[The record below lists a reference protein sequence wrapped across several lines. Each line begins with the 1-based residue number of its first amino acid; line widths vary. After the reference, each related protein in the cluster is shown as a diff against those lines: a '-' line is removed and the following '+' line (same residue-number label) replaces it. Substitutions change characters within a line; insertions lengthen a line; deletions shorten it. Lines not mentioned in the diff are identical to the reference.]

1 VTSAYEPLPIA
12 TSTRTREAAWAL
24 VRPRWLALA
33 AGATLVVATAAGLA
47 VPVILGHMIDLLSD
61 RRGSGALTVPA
72 ILLLVAAIVQGTL
85 TAVGQALVAR
95 LGEGALADLR
105 ERVVERVLG
114 LELERIERAGSGD
127 LVSRVSDDVAQIAE
141 AVRKALPRMASSAL
155 IVGLTIVGIAALDWR
170 LALAALLAVPI
181 QAHTL
186 RWYLGRSGPVYAA
199 ERRAAAA
206 RAQQLLDSVS
216 GVGTVRAF
224 GLGSDH
230 VARVGVRSRD
240 ALELRLQAVN
250 LVTRFFARLNIAEL
264 VGLTAILAAG
274 FELVRADEISVGQA
288 TAAALFFI
296 RLFDPINVLLVLV
309 DDAQRAGASLSRL
322 VGIADMNVAV
332 PPAAAP
338 APADG
343 SVVLEGLRYAYVPGR
358 DVLDDVDLR
367 IAAGERVA
375 LIGASGAGKTTLA
388 RVVAGIQRP
397 TGGRVLL
404 GGVPIDALGRA
415 GVARLVGLVSQ
426 EVHVFVGP
434 LADDLRLAR
443 PDADNG
449 ELVAALERVGAGDWA
464 RALPDGLGTVVGDGG
479 LALTAEQA
487 QQVALARI
495 VLSKHPI
502 VILDEATAE
511 SGSAGARVLE
521 AGAEAALAGRTA
533 LVVAHRLTQAA
544 SADRVVVLDGGRVVE
559 QGTHDELVSGGG
571 AYAALWIAWSA
582 GGRRPSTRTED
593 RVRLP

>member
-1 VTSAYEPLPIA
+1 VTSAYAPLPIA
-12 TSTRTREAAWAL
+12 TSTRTREAALAL
-24 VRPRWLALA
+24 ARPRRLALA
-33 AGATLVVATAAGLA
+33 AGATLVVATAAALA

-72 ILLLVAAIVQGTL
+72 ILLLVAAVVQGTL
-85 TAVGQALVAR
+85 TAVSQALVAR

-127 LVSRVSDDVAQIAE
+127 LVSRVSDDVAQIAQ
-141 AVRKALPRMASSAL
+141 AVRQALPRMASSAL
-155 IVGLTIVGIAALDWR
+155 IVGLTIVGLAALDWR

-224 GLGSDH
+224 GLSTDH

-264 VGLTAILAAG
+264 VGLTAILATG

-322 VGIADMNVAV
+322 VGIADMDVAA
-332 PPAAAP
+332 PPTAAP
-338 APADG
+338 APADA
-343 SVVLEGLRYAYVPGR
+343 SVVLEGLRHAYVPGR
-358 DVLDDVDLR
+358 DVLDGVDLR

-443 PDADNG
+443 PDANDG
-449 ELVAALERVGAGDWA
+449 ELVAALERVGAGDWT

-495 VLSKHPI
+495 VLSEHPI
-502 VILDEATAE
+502 VVLDEATAE

-544 SADRVVVLDGGRVVE
+544 SADRVVVLDAGRVVE

-571 AYAALWIAWSA
+571 PYAALWIAWSA
-582 GGRRPSTRTED
+582 GGRRPSTRTKD
-593 RVRLP
+593 YVRLP

>member
-1 VTSAYEPLPIA
+1 MSTAYEPLPIA
-12 TSTRTREAAWAL
+12 TTARTREAALAL
-24 VRPRWLALA
+24 ARPRRLALA
-33 AGATLVVATAAGLA
+33 AGSTLVLATAAGLA
-47 VPVILGHMIDLLSD
+47 VPAILGHMIDIVGD
-61 RRGSGALTVPA
+61 DRGSAALTIPA
-72 ILLLVAAIVQGTL
+72 ILLLAAAVVQGTL

-105 ERVVERVLG
+105 ERVVARVLG

-141 AVRKALPRMASSAL
+141 AVRQALPRMASAAL
-155 IVGLTIVGIAALDWR
+155 IVGLTLVGLAALDWR
-170 LALAALLAVPI
+170 LALAALVAVPI

-186 RWYLGRSGPVYAA
+186 RWYLGRSGSVYAA

-224 GLGSDH
+224 GLGADH
-230 VARVGVRSRD
+230 EARVRARSSD

-250 LVTRFFARLNIAEL
+250 LMTRFFARLNLAEL
-264 VGLTAILAAG
+264 AGLTAILATGFALVHAG
-274 FELVRADEISVGQA
+274 EISVGQA
-288 TAAALFFI
+288 TAAALYFI

-322 VGIADMNVAV
+322 VGIADMDVAEAPPAV
-332 PPAAAP
+332 PPT
-338 APADG
+338 ADA
-343 SVVLEGLRYAYVPGR
+343 SVVLEGVRHAYVPGR
-358 DVLDDVDLR
+358 NVLDGVDLR
-367 IAAGERVA
+367 LAPGERVA

-397 TGGRVLL
+397 NGGRVLL

-426 EVHVFVGP
+426 EVHVFAGP
-434 LADDLRLAR
+434 LADDLRLAC
-443 PDADNG
+443 PGATDG
-449 ELVAALERVGAGDWA
+449 ELVAALQRVGAGDWA
-464 RALPDGLGTVVGDGG
+464 RALPDGLETLVGDGG

-495 VLSKHPI
+495 VLSEHPI

-511 SGSAGARVLE
+511 SGSAGARLLE
-521 AGAEAALAGRTA
+521 AAAEAALAGRTA

-544 SADRVVVLDGGRVVE
+544 AADRVVVLDAGRIVE
-559 QGTHDELVSGGG
+559 QGTHDELVRREGR
-571 AYAALWIAWSA
+571 YAALWLAWSA
-582 GGRRPSTRTED
+582 GGRRP
-593 RVRLP
+593 